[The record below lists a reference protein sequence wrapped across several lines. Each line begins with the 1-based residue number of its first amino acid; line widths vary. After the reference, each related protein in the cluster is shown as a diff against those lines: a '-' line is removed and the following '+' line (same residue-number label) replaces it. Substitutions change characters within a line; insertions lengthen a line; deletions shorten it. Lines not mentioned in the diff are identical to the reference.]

1 MSASSTGFENVLAA
15 VDPVRHV
22 QVKVVPFSMQ
32 AMWLGYPGTSGAD
45 YMDYI
50 ITDRVTSP
58 LDLADQY
65 SEKLA
70 YMPDTF
76 FVGDHQQMFPHM
88 LNRILLRFID
98 CRSGETVHWT
108 FNGVDLEPLK
118 QLASHVEVSRD
129 G

>member
-1 MSASSTGFENVLAA
+1 
-15 VDPVRHV
+15 
-22 QVKVVPFSMQ
+22 
-32 AMWLGYPGTSGAD
+32 
-45 YMDYI
+45 MDYI

-70 YMPDTF
+70 YTPDTF

-88 LNRILLRFID
+88 LNRILLCFSD
-98 CRSGETVHWT
+98 SRSGETVHWT
-108 FNGVDLEPLK
+108 FNGVDLGPLK
-118 QLASHVEVSRD
+118 QLSIQVEVSTD

>member
-1 MSASSTGFENVLAA
+1 MF
-15 VDPVRHV
+15 DPVRDLANEGGS
-22 QVKVVPFSMQ
+22 FSAQ

-45 YMDYI
+45 CMDYI

-58 LDLADQY
+58 VDLADQY

-88 LNRILLRFID
+88 LNRILLLFFD
-98 CRSGETVHWT
+98 CRSGEIVHWT
-108 FNGVDLEPLK
+108 FNGVDLGALK
-118 QLASHVEVSRD
+118 QLATQVEVSM
-129 G
+129 GG